1 MDSKALYD
9 GLIAYLCFL
18 PLLTFHE
25 FAHAWTAW
33 KLGDDTA
40 HSQGRVTLNPI
51 SHMELVGTVI
61 LPMLAIF
68 LTAAGS
74 GAASFIIGWGRPVP
88 VIKSRLGNPR
98 RDDTLVALAGPA
110 MNLVL
115 AVVVLA
121 VAKVGLLA
129 GTESIVK
136 VASQM
141 AWLSLVLCFFN
152 LLPIPPL
159 DGSHAIKNWIGM
171 SDETYLRLCQYG
183 FLAVIIAIQIPV
195 VRNLVGGA
203 TAFSFIIIAR
213 SLGLPSGALGW

>member
-40 HSQGRVTLNPI
+40 HSQGRVTVNPI
-51 SHMELVGTVI
+51 SHMEVVGTVI

-121 VAKVGLLA
+121 VAKVGFIA

-136 VASQM
+136 VASLM
-141 AWLSLVLCFFN
+141 ARLSLVLCFFN

>member
-40 HSQGRVTLNPI
+40 HSQGRVTVNPI

-213 SLGLPSGALGW
+213 LLGLPSGALGW

>member
-68 LTAAGS
+68 LSAAGS
-74 GAASFIIGWGRPVP
+74 GAANFIIGWGRPVP
-88 VIKSRLGNPR
+88 VVKSRLGNPR

-121 VAKVGLLA
+121 VAKVGLIA

-195 VRNLVGGA
+195 VRNLVVGA

>member
-1 MDSKALYD
+1 MDSRALYD

-40 HSQGRVTLNPI
+40 HSQGRVTVNPI
-51 SHMELVGTVI
+51 LHMELVGTVI
-61 LPMLAIF
+61 LPMLVIF
-68 LTAAGS
+68 LSAAGS
-74 GAASFIIGWGRPVP
+74 GIANFIIGWGRPVP
-88 VIKSRLGNPR
+88 VVKSRLGNPR

-141 AWLSLVLCFFN
+141 ARLSLVLCFFN

-183 FLAVIIAIQIPV
+183 FLAVIIAIQIPI

>member
-1 MDSKALYD
+1 M
-9 GLIAYLCFL
+9 
-18 PLLTFHE
+18 
-25 FAHAWTAW
+25 
-33 KLGDDTA
+33 
-40 HSQGRVTLNPI
+40 
-51 SHMELVGTVI
+51 
-61 LPMLAIF
+61 
-68 LTAAGS
+68 
-74 GAASFIIGWGRPVP
+74 PV
-88 VIKSRLGNPR
+88 VKSRLGNPR

-110 MNLVL
+110 MNLLL
-115 AVVVLA
+115 AVVILA

-183 FLAVIIAIQIPV
+183 FLAVIIAIQIPI

-213 SLGLPSGALGW
+213 SLGLPSGSLGW

>member
-1 MDSKALYD
+1 MDSRALYD

-25 FAHAWTAW
+25 FAHAWSAW

-40 HSQGRVTLNPI
+40 HSQGRVTVNPI

-68 LTAAGS
+68 LSAAGS
-74 GAASFIIGWGRPVP
+74 GFANFIIGWGRPVP
-88 VIKSRLGNPR
+88 VVKSRLGNPR

-115 AVVVLA
+115 AVVILA

-183 FLAVIIAIQIPV
+183 FLAVIIAIQIPI

-213 SLGLPSGALGW
+213 SLGLPSGSLGW

>member
-40 HSQGRVTLNPI
+40 HSQGRVTVNPI
-51 SHMELVGTVI
+51 SHMEVVGTVI

-110 MNLVL
+110 MNLAL

-121 VAKVGLLA
+121 VAKVGLIA
-129 GTESIVK
+129 GMDAIVR
-136 VASQM
+136 VAAQM

>member
-1 MDSKALYD
+1 MDSRALYD

-25 FAHAWTAW
+25 FAHAWSAW

-40 HSQGRVTLNPI
+40 HSQGRVTVNPI

-68 LTAAGS
+68 LSAAGS
-74 GAASFIIGWGRPVP
+74 GFANFIIGWGRPVP
-88 VIKSRLGNPR
+88 VVKSRLGNPR

-110 MNLVL
+110 MNLLL
-115 AVVVLA
+115 AVVILA

-183 FLAVIIAIQIPV
+183 FLAVIIAIQIPI

-213 SLGLPSGALGW
+213 SLGLPSGSLGW